1 MAFMSILWNTKIDDK
16 IQSCNIHFKKMT
28 FMSKIWSNIY
38 LSNKQNN
45 NLKFLRLG
53 IDIQCKIRPFVKLTA
68 HTVSIYGH

>member
-1 MAFMSILWNTKIDDK
+1 
-16 IQSCNIHFKKMT
+16 
-28 FMSKIWSNIY
+28 MSKIWSNIY